1 MWNSQENL
9 LRGNFKRL
17 TRVHSSVSF
26 PITIMC
32 PVKLLHCW
40 HTEVFSQR
48 QGGGHFSTFICHKC
62 NKYAT
67 GSNRGA
73 FVPVSLAE
81 HTRMQGKQSQAQL
94 RLDLVAQERVSF
106 QEDHESAPSEQL
118 LHISYIII
126 GHINSIQTGA
136 VLVGTSLGYNTIPIS
151 FPVREPKQRGK
162 WGN

>member
-1 MWNSQENL
+1 M
-9 LRGNFKRL
+9 
-17 TRVHSSVSF
+17 
-26 PITIMC
+26 
-32 PVKLLHCW
+32 
-40 HTEVFSQR
+40 
-48 QGGGHFSTFICHKC
+48 
-62 NKYAT
+62 
-67 GSNRGA
+67 
-73 FVPVSLAE
+73 
-81 HTRMQGKQSQAQL
+81 
-94 RLDLVAQERVSF
+94 AQERVSF